1 MHLKSLKIYCDV
13 VRKRS
18 FSQAAAENNITQSGA
33 SQAVHQL
40 EEHLSVQLLDRS
52 TRPFE
57 VTPEG
62 QMYYE
67 RSRELLKQYQAL
79 EEDVRNLHREI
90 SGRVTVASIYS
101 VGLSSMKHYVNQFHD
116 RNPHAEIQLEYHH
129 PEQVY
134 AAVESG
140 QANIGLV
147 SYPKAT
153 RAIKVIPWREER
165 MVAVFSRNH
174 PLADREHVSITE
186 LGEHAMV
193 GFDENLRIRQEVN
206 KLMSNHGVIPTVVME
221 FDNIEMLKRA
231 IEINE
236 GVSLLPE
243 PHVEREVAAGTLCT
257 AQIEGPP
264 VIRPIGIMHRRSPQL
279 SETTARFIELLLS
292 DDQQQDNNSVPTIP
306 STVVESPIAGVEAPQ
321 INTHHEAMPQSL
333 ENK

>member
-18 FSQAAAENNITQSGA
+18 FSQAAAENSITQSAA

-40 EEHLSVQLLDRS
+40 EEHLGVQLLDRS

-57 VTPEG
+57 MTPEG
-62 QMYYE
+62 QLYYE
-67 RSRELLKQYQAL
+67 RSRELLKQYRAL

-101 VGLSSMKHYVNQFHD
+101 IGLSSMKYYVDQFH
-116 RNPHAEIQLEYHH
+116 RMNPHAEIQLEYHH

-134 AAVESG
+134 TAVENG

-147 SYPKAT
+147 SYPRSN
-153 RAIKVIPWREER
+153 RAVKVIPWREER
-165 MVAVFSRNH
+165 MVAVFSRHH
-174 PLADREHVSITE
+174 PLSNREHVSITE
-186 LGEHAMV
+186 LGEFAMV
-193 GFDENLRIRQEVN
+193 GFDENLRIRQEIN
-206 KLMSNHGVIPTVVME
+206 KLMSNYGVIPDVVME

-236 GVSLLPE
+236 GVSLLPQ
-243 PHVEREVAAGTLCT
+243 PHVEREVASGTLCT

-264 VIRPIGIMHRRSPQL
+264 VVRPIGIIHRRSPQL
-279 SETTARFIELLLS
+279 SETTARFIELLLG
-292 DDQQQDNNSVPTIP
+292 DQQQQSSHAVSSAPATPI
-306 STVVESPIAGVEAPQ
+306 ESPIVGVEA
-321 INTHHEAMPQSL
+321 H
-333 ENK
+333 